1 MGKEKSGDDDTSRIK
16 DENGDK
22 FINQKERGDYV
33 AGFYNNL
40 YKKKIDTLTRIE
52 NFLGDNTMNSN
63 NVLNRKLTGEE
74 SVSLEGEI
82 TLKELAAICL
92 VKKIENVEC
101 IRLGQGFILYA
112 AQILEICWALINIIS
127 QGNIPRWGTREN
139 VSRTGLIKIIPKK
152 GVAERIGDWRL
163 GIK

>member
-82 TLKELAAICL
+82 TLKELYYTVCL
-92 VKKIENVEC
+92 VTKIENVEC

-127 QGNIPRWGTREN
+127 QGNIPRWGTREK
-139 VSRTGLIKIIPKK
+139 V
-152 GVAERIGDWRL
+152 
-163 GIK
+163 

>member
-52 NFLGDNTMNSN
+52 NFLGDNTMKSN
-63 NVLNRKLTGEE
+63 NVLNRKLSGEE

-82 TLKELAAICL
+82 TLKA
-92 VKKIENVEC
+92 
-101 IRLGQGFILYA
+101 LYYM
-112 AQILEICWALINIIS
+112 
-127 QGNIPRWGTREN
+127 
-139 VSRTGLIKIIPKK
+139 SR
-152 GVAERIGDWRL
+152 
-163 GIK
+163 